1 MKPGVYMRF
10 RRAFLGIVAAAGL
23 WAQEPVAPVP
33 PDSQALGGRK
43 AEEAKTGLAQAS
55 GYVVDTG
62 TKVPLTLINSVST
75 KHSVEGDRVYL
86 QTVYPIMV
94 NGRIVIPPGSYVAGT
109 VTEVKRP
116 GRVKGRGELF
126 LRFDSLTLPNGVTRD
141 FRARIGTM
149 DGRASEDF
157 DRAEGKIK
165 SEGNKGGDARTV
177 GESAAAG
184 ASIGVIAGG
193 VTGHY
198 GMGAGIGAAAGAA
211 AGLMGV
217 LLTRGP
223 DAVLAKGSTIEMILD
238 RSLHFEEVELNFGP
252 MQPVVVTDSGQ
263 PTSKKNGGVLPTR
276 RFPF

>member
-1 MKPGVYMRF
+1 MRCLSWF
-10 RRAFLGIVAAAGL
+10 AIVLLAAGIL
-23 WAQEPVAPVP
+23 QAQEATTPAQGIAKSEVTRAGEFLI
-33 PDSQALGGRK
+33 DSGTRIP
-43 AEEAKTGLAQAS
+43 LA
-55 GYVVDTG
+55 
-62 TKVPLTLINSVST
+62 LINSIST
-75 KHSVEGDRVYL
+75 KHSAEGDRVYL
-86 QTVYPIMV
+86 ETVFPIMA

-149 DGRASEDF
+149 DGRANEEF

-165 SEGNKGGDARTV
+165 SEGNKSGDARTI
-177 GESAAAG
+177 GEATAAG
-184 ASIGVIAGG
+184 ASVGVIAGAA
-193 VTGHY
+193 TGHY
-198 GMGAGIGAAAGAA
+198 GMGTGIGAAAGAA

-238 RSLHFEEVELNFGP
+238 RQLRFQDSELNFGP
-252 MQPVVVTDSGQ
+252 AQPVQVSDGG
-263 PTSKKNGGVLPTR
+263 PLPSKKNSGVLPTR